1 MRNGAAPEGPGGRRT
16 PQQAS
21 TVVPVMPVIGL
32 GERDTGAPC
41 PLLDAVNLTIGWQFR
56 RTADGGPLFVILR
69 RRAFGS
75 FKVVA
80 GFPLNED
87 GWHEAWQSFIT
98 QNPGAA
104 SKALEKLRERNA
116 VADREDVER
125 GLVLLALQAQ
135 AADRRTL
142 GWVKRRVEQLEI
154 LDTTAVRWRISID
167 FEVPIE
173 APVLYVGSEE
183 FRIVPIATLPK
194 GDLVSFDLRDE
205 RDEALWLST
214 SDENNRRLA
223 PALVVRARRVLGTD
237 GLPRKLERDLMRI
250 VATLPS
256 NHEEAYK
263 PFAVAAALID
273 VRPFEKEVNE
283 TSKRLYE
290 HRFWHFRKRWQASRD
305 WARAQR
311 ALREPMAAKLL
322 AEQALDDLDKDVW
335 AAAYK
340 LMSNRVFRS
349 LLEELAQNYIVHV
362 AVPAEPMARRIVK
375 LTSERDVTF
384 WSRKSKRRRLLQSLG
399 WRCWPLDVPIGGRG
413 GSHHLEVAAPTGV
426 DIVRIVAR
434 PADRREPRDPIHR
447 TGFSPHVHI
456 SIPGTSPLRYRATM
470 YLRTSR
476 SGWLFASLLAGILI
490 AAVLMLG
497 RHRLK
502 VFYGTN
508 GTVSQEAGIA
518 ATLLL
523 TLLGVIALWLIRPGE
538 HPLASRLLFLVR
550 GLIFIDVTA
559 LLVGTGDL
567 VLHTGRLPTALW
579 SVLAWTSTVIAV
591 MLALSWLM
599 PRRLPWRSGN
609 RGRPGYA
616 PDRGANR

>member
-1 MRNGAAPEGPGGRRT
+1 MLNAAREGPGGRRISW
-16 PQQAS
+16 QAS
-21 TVVPVMPVIGL
+21 AGVPVMPAIGL
-32 GERDTGAPC
+32 SERDSGTPC
-41 PLLDAVNLTIGWQFR
+41 LLLDALNLTIGWHFR

-80 GFPLNED
+80 GFPLTED
-87 GWHEAWQSFIT
+87 GWSEAWQSFVT
-98 QNPGAA
+98 QNPRAVP
-104 SKALEKLRERNA
+104 KALERLRERKA
-116 VADREDVER
+116 QADHEDVER

-154 LDTTAVRWRISID
+154 LDTRAVRWRISID

-183 FRIVPIATLPK
+183 FRLVPIATLPK

-205 RDEALWLST
+205 RDEALWLPT

-223 PALVVRARRVLGTD
+223 PALVVRARRVLRQD
-237 GLPRKLERDLMRI
+237 ALPRNLEQDLMRI
-250 VATLPS
+250 VATPPS
-256 NHEEAYK
+256 NHEDAYR

-273 VRPFEKEVNE
+273 VRPFEEEVRE
-283 TSKRLYE
+283 TSKRLYQN
-290 HRFWHFRKRWQASRD
+290 RFWHFRKRWRASRD
-305 WARAQR
+305 WARAQD
-311 ALREPMAAKLL
+311 ALREPMAAKLM
-322 AEQALDDLDKDVW
+322 AEQALGDLDKDVRT
-335 AAAYK
+335 AAYR
-340 LMSNRVFRS
+340 LMSDRVFRS

-362 AVPAEPMARRIVK
+362 AVRAEPMTRRIIK
-375 LTSERDVTF
+375 LTSERNVTF

-399 WRCWPLDVPIGGRG
+399 WRCWPLDVLIGGRG

-434 PADRREPRDPIHR
+434 PADRRERRAPVHR

-456 SIPGTSPLRYRATM
+456 SIPGTSPLRYRTTL
-470 YLRTSR
+470 YVRTSR
-476 SGWLFASLLAGILI
+476 SGWLFASLLVGILI

-497 RHRLK
+497 RHRLT
-502 VFYGTN
+502 VFYASN
-508 GTVSQEAGIA
+508 GTVSPEAGIA

-579 SVLAWTSTVIAV
+579 SVLEWTSIVIAF

-599 PRRLPWRSGN
+599 PRKLPWRSGN

-616 PDRGANR
+616 SDDEGANR

>member
-1 MRNGAAPEGPGGRRT
+1 
-16 PQQAS
+16 
-21 TVVPVMPVIGL
+21 MPAIGL
-32 GERDTGAPC
+32 SERDTGTPC
-41 PLLDAVNLTIGWQFR
+41 ALLDTLNLTIGWQFR
-56 RTADGGPLFVILR
+56 RTADGGPLYVILR
-69 RRAFGS
+69 RRVFGS

-80 GFPLNED
+80 NFPLTED
-87 GWHEAWQSFIT
+87 GWSEAWQSFVT

-104 SKALEKLRERNA
+104 PKALERLRERKA
-116 VADREDVER
+116 EADREDAER

-154 LDTTAVRWRISID
+154 LDIRAVRWRISVD
-167 FEVPIE
+167 FEVPID
-173 APVLYVGSEE
+173 APIVYVGSEG
-183 FRIVPIATLPK
+183 FRLVPITTLPK

-205 RDEALWLST
+205 RDDTLWLPT
-214 SDENNRRLA
+214 SEESNRRFA
-223 PALVVRARRVLGTD
+223 PALVLEARRVLRQAGLS
-237 GLPRKLERDLMRI
+237 LPRKLEPSLMRI

-263 PFAVAAALID
+263 PFAIAAALID
-273 VRPFEKEVNE
+273 VRPFEKEVCE
-283 TSKRLYE
+283 TSKRLYQD
-290 HRFWHFRKRWQASRD
+290 HFWHFRKRWRASRD
-305 WARAQR
+305 WARAQD
-311 ALREPMAAKLL
+311 ALREPMAAKLM
-322 AEQALDDLDKDVW
+322 AEHARGDLDKDVW

-340 LMSNRVFRS
+340 LMSNRRFRS
-349 LLEELAQNYIVHV
+349 LLEELAQNYIVHI
-362 AVPAEPMARRIVK
+362 AVPAETMTRRIIK
-375 LTSERDVTF
+375 LTSERTVTF

-426 DIVRIVAR
+426 DIVRIVTR
-434 PADRREPRDPIHR
+434 PADRSKPSAPVRR

-456 SIPGTSPLRYRATM
+456 SIPAISPLRYRATI
-470 YLRTSR
+470 YVRTSR
-476 SGWLFASLLAGILI
+476 SGWLFASFLVGILI

-497 RHRLK
+497 RHRLA
-502 VFYGTN
+502 VFYTSK

-538 HPLASRLLFLVR
+538 HPLASRLLLVVR

-599 PRRLPWRSGN
+599 PRELPWRSGN
-609 RGRPGYA
+609 RVRPGYA
-616 PDRGANR
+616 SDSGGADRR